1 MTQITENLKTEVVG
15 RYDVAVCGGGI
26 AGISA
31 ALAAKNGGVDLSA
44 LQKILMR
51 GGAVLHEDELD

>member
-1 MTQITENLKTEVVG
+1 MFIEEKISTRIEG

-31 ALAAKNGGVDLSA
+31 ALAAARMGKRVVLFDKLC
-44 LQKILMR
+44 L
-51 GGAVLHEDELD
+51 AVLRLQGL